1 MKEKIK
7 IVVDSCCDLPRAIQ
21 ERFGI
26 RMVPVNINIGK
37 RSYEDGVDMTREDL
51 YRKMIEEGIIP
62 TTSTP
67 APGKLLEAYRELAER
82 ARMILS
88 IHITSKL
95 SAVYETAVLA
105 RSMVSE
111 IDVRVIDSLSA
122 SMGTGFLALAAA
134 KASEAGKTVGEILA
148 SIEEVKSRMNVFAT
162 VSTLKYLRLSGR
174 VGSLQGMLASL
185 LDIKPILTIRDGLV
199 EALGAV
205 RTRARSLDRL
215 VELTLKAV
223 GEAKPVNVAVA
234 HAYAPKD
241 AQQLR
246 ERIEATLKCKEV
258 FVVEITPALAVHGG
272 PGLIGVVSYGV
283 GKENNP

>member
-7 IVVDSCCDLPRAIQ
+7 IVVDSCCDLPKAIQ

-105 RSMVSE
+105 SSMVPE

-122 SMGTGFLALAAA
+122 SMGTGFLALVAARA
-134 KASEAGKTVGEILA
+134 IEAGKTVQEILA
-148 SIEEVKSRMNVFAT
+148 IIKDIKARMNVFAT
-162 VSTLKYLRLSGR
+162 VSTLKYLQLSGR
-174 VGSLQGMLASL
+174 VGSLQEFLASL
-185 LDIKPILTIRDGLV
+185 LDVKPILIIRDGLI
-199 EALGAV
+199 EAIGKV
-205 RTRARSLDRL
+205 RSRTKSLDRL
-215 VELTLKAV
+215 LELTREAV
-223 GEAKPVNVAVA
+223 GERELVNVAIA

-241 AQQLR
+241 AQQLK
-246 ERIEATLKCKEV
+246 EKIEATLKCKEV

-272 PGLIGVVSYGV
+272 PGLIGVISYT
-283 GKENNP
+283 E